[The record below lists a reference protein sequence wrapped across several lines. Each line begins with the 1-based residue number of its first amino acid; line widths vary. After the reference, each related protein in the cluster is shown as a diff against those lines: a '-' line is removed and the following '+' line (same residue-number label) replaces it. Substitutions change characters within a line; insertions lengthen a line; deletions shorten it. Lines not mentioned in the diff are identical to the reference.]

1 MARAVRLSTY
11 SIVACDLARREWGV
25 AVQSKFLAVG
35 SLVGWAE
42 AEVGAVATQAFAN
55 PRYGPEGL
63 ALARDGLSAEQ
74 VVERLTS
81 ADPGRDDRQ
90 LGVIDAAGQGA
101 TFTGS
106 GCFEWAGG
114 RTGPGYAAQG
124 NILVSQATVDALAE
138 TFESS
143 TLAATMAGA
152 SMLAV
157 ECSAQRIEMRLRTRY
172 LDTQAGSLDEA
183 LTMIERSCRERKPIS
198 VGLLGNAAE
207 IFPELVRRGV
217 KPNAVTDQ
225 TSAHDPLNGYLPA
238 GWSLAEWEDRRAR
251 DPKGTVEAAKRS
263 MAVQVEAMLDFWRA
277 GVPTLDYG
285 NKIGRAS

>member
-114 RTGPGYAAQG
+114 RTGPGFAAQG

-143 TLAATMAGA
+143 GGRPLAERLVACLAAAQAAGG
-152 SMLAV
+152 
-157 ECSAQRIEMRLRTRY
+157 
-172 LDTQAGSLDEA
+172 D
-183 LTMIERSCRERKPIS
+183 
-198 VGLLGNAAE
+198 
-207 IFPELVRRGV
+207 RRG
-217 KPNAVTDQ
+217 
-225 TSAHDPLNGYLPA
+225 
-238 GWSLAEWEDRRAR
+238 
-251 DPKGTVEAAKRS
+251 
-263 MAVQVEAMLDFWRA
+263 
-277 GVPTLDYG
+277 
-285 NKIGRAS
+285 